1 MPPSRRPEVP
11 QVASSAPY
19 APATEDEQLDAD
31 PAPRQA
37 CCGLPKRLRQ
47 ISPMSPMRPRA
58 AKLIKP
64 SLQMHD
70 WLGDLSVLARLELRQ
85 EESAPVLAQLRNN
98 SSSGKNSGWPL
109 CSDDSYSLVS
119 TDAY

>member
-1 MPPSRRPEVP
+1 
-11 QVASSAPY
+11 
-19 APATEDEQLDAD
+19 
-31 PAPRQA
+31 
-37 CCGLPKRLRQ
+37 
-47 ISPMSPMRPRA
+47 MRPRA